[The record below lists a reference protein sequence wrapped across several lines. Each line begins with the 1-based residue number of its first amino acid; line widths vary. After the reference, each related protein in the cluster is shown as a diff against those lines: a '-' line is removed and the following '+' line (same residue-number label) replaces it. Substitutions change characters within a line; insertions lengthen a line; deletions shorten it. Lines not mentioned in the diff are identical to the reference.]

1 MNDLIPNITQETLI
15 KSNELPIDLF
25 NKYISWLD
33 RGELTTRSY
42 IINLR
47 QFAAWMLYAG
57 VKSPQR
63 TDIVAYREWL
73 MIEHDAI
80 KLDSN
85 SPNGWKYRTDK
96 KGNIKRV
103 KCKPGTVNQYLRS
116 IKQFFAW
123 TSSEGYYPNIFE
135 HINLPKDIHEGHKKD
150 ALTITEMSVIE
161 NDIISSAEQ
170 KIEATINTE
179 NVKDGKGKVQRYDEQ
194 GKRLLAMYLLATQN
208 GLRTI
213 ELHRANV
220 KDFEIKGDQAWL
232 RIWGKGRTE
241 ASQKLPLAKEVAYAL
256 EDYLESRSDPY
267 TNDSPLFVS
276 TGNRSKGKR
285 IATTTIS
292 TMLKKAMVDAGY
304 KSERLTAHSL
314 RHTAG
319 TTALDVTD
327 DNIYKVQHYMRHKNP
342 QTTEVYLHKN
352 HDENNIEI
360 AQMIYDRTH

>member
-1 MNDLIPNITQETLI
+1 MSDLIQQNMQNQLVAI
-15 KSNELPIDLF
+15 NELPTNLF
-25 NKYISWLD
+25 NEYISWLD
-33 RGELTTRSY
+33 CGESTTRSY

-47 QFAAWMLYAG
+47 QFAAWMLYKGIKA
-57 VKSPQR
+57 PQR
-63 TDIVAYREWL
+63 SDIIDYRDWL
-73 MIEHDAI
+73 MSEHDAI
-80 KLDSN
+80 ELDSS
-85 SPNGWKYRTDK
+85 SPYGWKYRTDK

-103 KCKPGTVNQYLRS
+103 KCKAGTASQYLRS
-116 IKQFFAW
+116 IKQFFTWA
-123 TSSEGYYPNIFE
+123 SSEGYYPDVFE
-135 HINLPKDIHEGHKKD
+135 HINLPKSDNEGHKKD
-150 ALTITEMSVIE
+150 ALTITEISAIE
-161 NDIISSAEQ
+161 NSIVSSTED
-170 KIEATINTE
+170 KIEATINAGT
-179 NVKDGKGKVQRYDEQ
+179 VKDGKGKVQRYDEQ

-232 RIWGKGRTE
+232 RIWGKGRAE
-241 ASQKLPLAKEVAYAL
+241 ASQKLPLAKEVASAL
-256 EDYLESRSDPY
+256 EDYLNSRSDPY

-327 DNIYKVQHYMRHKNP
+327 DNLYKVQHYMRHKNP
-342 QTTEVYLHKN
+342 QTTEIYLHKN